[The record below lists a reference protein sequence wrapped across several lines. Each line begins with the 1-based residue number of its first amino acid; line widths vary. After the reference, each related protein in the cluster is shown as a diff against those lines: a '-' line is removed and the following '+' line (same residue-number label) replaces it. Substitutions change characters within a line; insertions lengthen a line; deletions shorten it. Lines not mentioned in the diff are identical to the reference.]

1 MRVPA
6 RGRRPS
12 LSSPWWRGG
21 AALVSGAVA
30 ALTFPAPSLWWLA
43 YVALVPLILL
53 IRGAATPGRAVL
65 DGWLGGTGFM
75 IAVHQWLIPN
85 LTVFIIPIGALLG
98 ALWIPFGWL
107 TRRLLGQA
115 PGTPGPGRALAAVLL
130 LPSAWLMAEVVRS
143 WQYLGGPWGLLGAS
157 QWQVRPALRLASVG
171 GVWLLSFLVV
181 AVNTAVAALVAL
193 PRARAVAVASLLAVA
208 LVVWGVW
215 SWAPLP
221 PRAGSVRIAIVQ
233 TGVINGPL
241 ARFNEGVQLT
251 RRLVGLH
258 PDLVVWGESSV
269 GFDLSVHPELTARL
283 AALSRQVGAD
293 LLVNVDAE
301 RADQRGIYKTSVLV
315 GPQGPTGDRYD
326 KMRLVPFGE
335 YIPFR
340 SVLGWATK
348 VGRAANVNRHR
359 GTRQV
364 IMDVG
369 PLRVGPLICFE
380 TAFPDMSR
388 HLASMGAQVL
398 VAQSSTSTFQGSWAP
413 EQHASLAALRAAE
426 TWRPMVHATLT
437 GISAVYDAEG
447 RQVGPRIGTSTVTA
461 QMYTVPLSGGQS
473 PYERHGDWVI
483 RAAIGLLLAAG
494 ACEGVRAGVAARRR
508 RSGDGTGGAE
518 AVGGQGGVR
527 SPVPGPR

>member
-6 RGRRPS
+6 YGRGPS
-12 LSSPWWRGG
+12 LTSPWWRGT

-53 IRGAATPGRAVL
+53 IRSAATSGRAVL

-75 IAVHQWLIPN
+75 LAVHQWLIPN
-85 LTVFIIPIGALLG
+85 LTVFIIPIGILLG
-98 ALWIPFGWL
+98 LLWIPFGWL
-107 TRRLLGQA
+107 TQQLLGQA
-115 PGTPGPGRALAAVLL
+115 PDAPGPGRALAAILL

-157 QWQVRPALRLASVG
+157 QWQVQPALRLASLG

-181 AVNTAVAALVAL
+181 AVNTAVVAL
-193 PRARAVAVASLLAVA
+193 LALPGTRTVAGAALLAVT
-208 LVVWGVW
+208 LLVWGVW

-221 PRAGSVRIAIVQ
+221 PRTGSVRIAIVQ
-233 TGVINGPL
+233 TGVISGPL
-241 ARFNEGVQLT
+241 TRFDKGVQLT

-269 GFDLSVHPELTARL
+269 GFDLAVHPELTARL
-283 AALSRQVGAD
+283 TALSRQVGAD
-293 LLVNVDAE
+293 LLVNVDAQ
-301 RADQRGIYKTSVLV
+301 RADKRGIYKTSVLV
-315 GPQGPTGDRYD
+315 SPKGPTGDRYD

-348 VGRAANVNRHR
+348 VGRAADVNRRR
-359 GTRQV
+359 GTHQV
-364 IMDVG
+364 VMDIG
-369 PLRVGPLICFE
+369 SFRIGPLICFE

-398 VAQSSTSTFQGSWAP
+398 VAQSSTSTFQRSWAP
-413 EQHASLAALRAAE
+413 AQHASLAALRAAE
-426 TWRPMVHATLT
+426 TWRPMAHTTLT

-447 RQVGPRIGTSTVTA
+447 RQVGPRLGTSTRAA
-461 QMYTVPLSGGQS
+461 QMYTVPLAGGQS

-483 RAAIGLLLAAG
+483 RAALGMLLAAG
-494 ACEGVRAGVAARRR
+494 TYDSVRMGIVAKR
-508 RSGDGTGGAE
+508 RSTSSRGDSGDSGE
-518 AVGGQGGVR
+518 VK
-527 SPVPGPR
+527 SSVPRPR